1 MNVLTNCRPSK
12 VTAHKLVEELIL
24 QAGRGQIISVIETIY
39 AVRRD
44 GPHLVESDCELVKL
58 IVDVAPTFGL
68 FVAFDLRE

>member
-12 VTAHKLVEELIL
+12 MTAHEIVEELIL
-24 QAGRGQIISVIETIY
+24 QARRGQIISVKETIT

-44 GPHLVESDCELVKL
+44 GPHLVECDCALVEL
-58 IVDVAPTFGL
+58 IVEIAPAFGL